1 MFTTPL
7 ETAFLPVLCTCYDAS
22 PFSPQ
27 TPPPGPGLY
36 ATPGLHLNNF
46 PALQHLNNFPSL
58 RLMTDQ
64 CHWWLYTAMGAKCL
78 KNTYRKNIQKNREC
92 HLWLIFHLFCTYMA
106 PTFCIRCVLFLHSF
120 EFSGLPAF
128 AYADPSAWSCHLYL
142 IPTTHS
148 PPILPKCLLLNEV
161 LAHNFFQAEL
171 VFLLAFTIIIFLNF
185 IYLEVWFWNNSLRW
199 EQSWAFS
206 HCCCFCLEIVE
217 SLGLSPEHNRCLI
230 NIY

>member
-1 MFTTPL
+1 MITTPL
-7 ETAFLPVLCTCYDAS
+7 ETAFLPVLCPCYDAS
-22 PFSPQ
+22 PLSPQ

-106 PTFCIRCVLFLHSF
+106 PTFCIRCVLFLKSFSPSQLTACHHS
-120 EFSGLPAF
+120 
-128 AYADPSAWSCHLYL
+128 DPTLSSLWCQFKHHFCRVGFLDHSIYSSALS
-142 IPTTHS
+142 
-148 PPILPKCLLLNEV
+148 
-161 LAHNFFQAEL
+161 
-171 VFLLAFTIIIFLNF
+171 FLLPYYNLLFTESWYHWDVMF
-185 IYLEVWFWNNSLRW
+185 IHLIVVYCLTLQLECTLQQAGTYFWVVLPPVPRTV
-199 EQSWAFS
+199 
-206 HCCCFCLEIVE
+206 LEITQCVC
-217 SLGLSPEHNRCLI
+217 NK
-230 NIY
+230 